1 VLVVMEGEAVA
12 VDEDGRMTMRLCV
25 VKVNPVV
32 DEVSVAVVVE
42 TETLTTVETV
52 VTEWTDTTVSG
63 VIVDVRVVKHEGKT

>member
-32 DEVSVAVVVE
+32 DAVPVAVVVE